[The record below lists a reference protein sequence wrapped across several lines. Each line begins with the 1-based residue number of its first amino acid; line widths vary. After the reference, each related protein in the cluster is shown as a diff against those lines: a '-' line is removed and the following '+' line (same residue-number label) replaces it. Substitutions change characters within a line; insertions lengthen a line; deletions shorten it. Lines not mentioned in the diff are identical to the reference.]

1 MYSKVERAQQT
12 VMLQEETTA
21 NSAGFVDNT
30 GEEDTSAESF
40 IDFEK
45 MQEALRPYTILMPEE
60 YRKERYEGE
69 LMGYYHP
76 ETKTYNITPQKL
88 QNVRTDAAV
97 LGVASRE
104 GADWK
109 AEQTISA
116 IRVICLLSGTMI
128 RQKYPSEIMRLRRS
142 TSNYYSCQQVFFPEI
157 RGL

>member
-60 YRKERYEGE
+60 YRKSAMKVNLWVIIIQR
-69 LMGYYHP
+69 L
-76 ETKTYNITPQKL
+76 KL
-88 QNVRTDAAV
+88 
-97 LGVASRE
+97 
-104 GADWK
+104 
-109 AEQTISA
+109 I
-116 IRVICLLSGTMI
+116 I
-128 RQKYPSEIMRLRRS
+128 LRRRNS
-142 TSNYYSCQQVFFPEI
+142 KMSERMQRY
-157 RGL
+157 

>member
-88 QNVRTDAAV
+88 QNVRTDAAI
-97 LGVASRE
+97 LGVASRKE
-104 GADWK
+104 RRK

-142 TSNYYSCQQVFFPEI
+142 TSIITPANRIFFPEI